1 MIVRIKPKEIPD
13 FFKKFSGRLHCERYV
28 LAENGHGTRIVLTA
42 TMGDEPSV
50 QVFNEGFLVS
60 TCVTSDMDMLVEK
73 VSMLYDT
80 FLGKDWE
87 QTIEEEDPQ
96 TAEIDEAYERE
107 DALRMAFYDFL
118 VCVVEDE
125 DLIYDGDY
133 EQDLELIFDDVLQ
146 SVADLGLPVR
156 RPMVF
161 DDGDGGCVVLEY
173 PYGCE
178 KD

>member
-1 MIVRIKPKEIPD
+1 MIVRIKPEDIPA
-13 FFKKFSGRLHCERYV
+13 FFKKYSGRLHCEHYV
-28 LAENGHGTRIVLTA
+28 LAEDGHGTRIVMTA
-42 TMGDEPSV
+42 TMGDVPSV

-60 TCVTSDMDMLVEK
+60 TCATGDMDYLVEK

-87 QTIEEEDPQ
+87 TKFDEEDAQ

-107 DALRMAFYDFL
+107 DALRLAFYDFL
-118 VCVVEDE
+118 CTVVEDE
-125 DLIYDGDY
+125 SLIYDGDH
-133 EQDLELIFDDVLQ
+133 EKDFEMIFDNVLQ

-161 DDGDGGCVVLEY
+161 DDGDGGYFVLEY
-173 PYGCE
+173 PYGCDE
-178 KD
+178 E

>member
-1 MIVRIKPKEIPD
+1 MRILNLTEETGKDIQSQLLKRSPSSYGKYEESVAAIVADVKAK
-13 FFKKFSGRLHCERYV
+13 
-28 LAENGHGTRIVLTA
+28 
-42 TMGDEPSV
+42 GDEA
-50 QVFNEGFLVS
+50 VFAYTAQF
-60 TCVTSDMDMLVEK
+60 DKVEINA
-73 VSMLYDT
+73 
-80 FLGKDWE
+80 
-87 QTIEEEDPQ
+87 QTIQ
-96 TAEIDEAYERE
+96 VTQAEIDEAYERE